1 MKVMTL
7 MLIMIQN
14 PVRIMT
20 NKLTKTVPPKQGPT
34 PQGLN
39 INYKKGKTLTTEN
52 KWLRLT
58 KRYPTLNKQ

>member
-7 MLIMIQN
+7 MLILTQN
-14 PVRIMT
+14 QVRIMIR
-20 NKLTKTVPPKQGPT
+20 KLTKTVPPKQGPT

-39 INYKKGKTLTTEN
+39 INYKKDITLTTEN
-52 KWLRLT
+52 KWQRLT

>member
-20 NKLTKTVPPKQGPT
+20 NKLTTTVPPKQGPT

-39 INYKKGKTLTTEN
+39 IDYKKVKTIRAE
-52 KWLRLT
+52 K
-58 KRYPTLNKQ
+58 LNG